1 MQSYLFCRQPRGTA
15 AHLQHSLA
23 TAGSIEPIVL
33 VKDGDMDWS
42 DRIVAALAR
51 HSSWAY
57 HGNAPRATEPAALT
71 ALALLGHQQPD
82 AAQAPLDWLAS
93 IQSKDGCI
101 GVTETQ
107 DAPHWPT
114 SQAILA
120 WWHAQQLPKFAGQYQ
135 QAIDRAVRWTLQT
148 AGVALQP
155 TPELG
160 HDPRLVGWPWVEST
174 HSWQEPTSWAVL
186 ALRTVG
192 RAEHPRTREGI
203 RMLVDRLLPE
213 GGCNYGNTYV
223 LHQKLRPHVQPTG
236 ICLLALAGEKISD
249 VRVKKS
255 IDYLLAELNNKTTT
269 ASLSYGLLGLTAQ
282 GQAPAR
288 ADAFLAAAAKRT
300 LDADPSAHK
309 LALLALAALGSNCPL
324 ANAPAGSAR
333 K

>member
-1 MQSYLFCRQPRGTA
+1 
-15 AHLQHSLA
+15 LA
-23 TAGSIEPIVL
+23 TAGSIEPIVP

-42 DRIVAALAR
+42 DRIVAALAG

-57 HGNAPRATEPAALT
+57 HGNAPKATEPAALS

-82 AAQAPLDWLAS
+82 AAQELLDWLAS

-101 GVTETQ
+101 GVTEAQ

-160 HDPRLVGWPWVEST
+160 HDPTLVGWPWVEST
-174 HSWQEPTSWAVL
+174 HSWQEPTCWAVL
-186 ALRTVG
+186 ALRTAG
-192 RAEHPRTREGI
+192 HAAHARTREGI
-203 RMLVDRLLPE
+203 RMLVDRLLPD
-213 GGCNYGNTYV
+213 GGCNYGNSYV
-223 LHQKLRPHVQPTG
+223 LGQQLRPHVQPTG
-236 ICLLALAGEKISD
+236 ICLLALAGEPIAD
-249 VRVKKS
+249 ARIQKS
-255 IDYLLAELNNKTTT
+255 IDYLQRELSDKTTT
-269 ASLSYGLLGLTAQ
+269 ASLSYGLLGLAAQ
-282 GQAPAR
+282 GHGPAN
-288 ADAFLAAAAKRT
+288 ADAFLTAAATRT
-300 LDADPSAHK
+300 FAADPSAHK

-324 ANAPAGSAR
+324 MPTPAGSTHG
-333 K
+333 